1 MEPEAPTRGNRR
13 GFRRRFLIA
22 LAALPLVLWLA
33 GNVWLASPFG
43 RTWIAGKIQ
52 HRTGLETRIGGAS
65 VTPWD
70 GVCIRGI
77 ELLQPPPLR
86 LAVKDPL
93 ARFTSIRLRPVWSSW
108 LRGNREW
115 RAVELETPKLVIP
128 IELLADLAR
137 SQAPAAPA
145 APPVAAAA
153 PVPVPPPAT
162 APAAPPSPPVVPE
175 VPPQAPTLPLPPTA
189 WVHLKNG
196 SFTVVSAMSGK
207 SWLAIS
213 AVTGSIPVAGSS
225 AQSTLRLGAVHL
237 TGSEVLTDL
246 KLPLAWQ
253 SPLLTVP
260 PFETEIHG
268 FKIKVAGKTGL
279 LGGIPIQ
286 LEMQAPKQQPDSFPL
301 PANGQATAESIAGN
315 LRFHGLL
322 LAPGSWQGD
331 LVAEAHAPS
340 AKFAGHDAK
349 FDRGSAVV
357 VLRGG
362 IVSCVDARLIGD
374 DLSLLGNA
382 TLLTDGRL
390 AAALRLVAPPDSA
403 SAIANRVFPNAQPPA
418 LTPLSTP
425 QRAAFD
431 LEAFGNIRQVFLR
444 IGREGPVVEL
454 KHQANP

>member
-1 MEPEAPTRGNRR
+1 L
-13 GFRRRFLIA
+13 LIA

-33 GNVWLASPFG
+33 GNLWLASPFG

-52 HRTGLETRIGGAS
+52 RRTGLEARIGGAS
-65 VTPWD
+65 VTPWN
-70 GVCIRGI
+70 GLCIRRI

-86 LAVKDPL
+86 PAVKDPL
-93 ARFTSIRLRPVWSSW
+93 ARIASIRLRPVWSSW
-108 LRGNREW
+108 LRGNRAW
-115 RAVELETPKLVIP
+115 RALELDTPKLVIP
-128 IELLADLAR
+128 AELLADLAR
-137 SQAPAAPA
+137 SQTPTAPT

-153 PVPVPPPAT
+153 PTPVTPPVA
-162 APAAPPSPPVVPE
+162 APAAPPSPSVVPE
-175 VPPQAPTLPLPPTA
+175 VPPQVTAVALPPTA

-196 SFTVVSAMSGK
+196 SFT
-207 SWLAIS
+207 LIS
-213 AVTGSIPVAGSS
+213 AVSGTAWLDVSGTTGSIPIAGSP
-225 AQSTLRLGAVHL
+225 AESTLRLGSVRL
-237 TGSEVLTDL
+237 SGFEVLTDL

-268 FKIKVAGKTGL
+268 SKLKVAGKTAL

-286 LEMQAPKQQPDSFPL
+286 LEMQVPQQNAGSFPL
-301 PANGQATAESIAGN
+301 PADGQAAAESGAGN

-322 LAPGSWQGD
+322 LAPGTWQGD
-331 LVAEAHAPS
+331 LVAEALAPS
-340 AKFAGHDAK
+340 AKVAGHDAK

-362 IVSCVDARLIGD
+362 VLSCIDARLIGD

-382 TLLTDGRL
+382 TLLADGRL
-390 AAALRLVAPPDSA
+390 AAALRLVAPPDA
-403 SAIANRVFPNAQPPA
+403 AIAIANRVFPKVPPPA

-454 KHQANP
+454 QHLANP